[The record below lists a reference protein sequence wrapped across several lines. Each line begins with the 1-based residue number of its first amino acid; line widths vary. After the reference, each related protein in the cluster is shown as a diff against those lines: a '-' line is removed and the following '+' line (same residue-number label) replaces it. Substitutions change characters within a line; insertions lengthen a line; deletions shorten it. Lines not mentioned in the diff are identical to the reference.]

1 MTYKVNLIISTLA
14 LGAFLVPAS
23 ADAQGSRK
31 ALNNDNQIT
40 TSDVI
45 LSRIFTEVE
54 RELIGEYYKNSEL
67 YDKKKS
73 KRGLPPGLAKKDRLP
88 PGLEKHLE
96 KSGRLPP
103 GLAKKDRLPPGLE
116 KHLEKSG
123 RLPPGLEKRL
133 LPDELSSRLPRRDN
147 NTIRRIVGDDVVL
160 LDAATDLVLDII
172 RAD

>member
-103 GLAKKDRLPPGLE
+103 GL
-116 KHLEKSG
+116 
-123 RLPPGLEKRL
+123 EKRL